1 MAKTLRISSRA
12 QNDIEEILAS
22 VIEYTGFESS
32 GIRLQE
38 DIYQKFETIA
48 YALCG
53 WTFKRRWHKRSIH

>member
-12 QNDIEEILAS
+12 QNDIEDILAS

-38 DIYQKFETIA
+38 DIYQNFETIT
-48 YALCG
+48 YI
-53 WTFKRRWHKRSIH
+53 RSATERLREDGTR